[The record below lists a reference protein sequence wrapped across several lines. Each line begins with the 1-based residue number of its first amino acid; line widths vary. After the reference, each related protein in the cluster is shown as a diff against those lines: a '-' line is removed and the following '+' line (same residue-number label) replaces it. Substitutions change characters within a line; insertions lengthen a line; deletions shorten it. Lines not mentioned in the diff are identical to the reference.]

1 MDVGSLN
8 SIAYKKLVSSIGL
21 HSCQIKIG
29 NTYYFIEEDGTF
41 TYLEECVIRECG
53 SSRCWHDGP
62 SWWEKI
68 QFKNTSEKRYKIFRG
83 GSSGCGGPL
92 PIIEKIIK
100 EKN

>member
-1 MDVGSLN
+1 MSICSLK

-21 HSCQIKIG
+21 HSYQIKIG

-41 TYLEECVIRECG
+41 TYLEECVFHECG

-68 QFKNTSEKRYKIFRG
+68 RFKNTSKNRYEIYRG
-83 GSSGCGGPL
+83 GSSGCGGRL
-92 PIIEKIIK
+92 PIIEK
-100 EKN
+100 